1 MHRHFI
7 QWPAFSLLLCCATYV
22 SAQSTT
28 PTQNPAQSGQSA
40 SPSNQTPTTP
50 HNNAAPSDRDQ
61 DRDINRE
68 ELARFDQFLDSH
80 REIADQ
86 LRKDPA
92 LVNDPQYLKDHPALQ
107 TYLQDHSATRTAL
120 QNDPNA
126 FMSAEDRYE
135 HREDRSGDFDRDRDR
150 ERRQL
155 ANFDQF
161 LDSHREIGEQVRKDP
176 PLADNQQ
183 FLKNHPALQTYLQDH
198 PEVRQQLQQD
208 PNAFMHQEDRYD
220 SREDAMNRNNSD
232 RDRRELSS
240 FNQFLDSH
248 RETAEQL
255 RKNPSLADN
264 QQFLKDHPAL
274 QTYLQDHPEVRQ
286 QLQQDPNSFMRQEDR
301 YDRREDAR
309 NRGGDFS
316 RGYGY
321 DRDRNGDHGAQR
333 RFGEFLGSH
342 SDINEQLS
350 KNPSL
355 CKSEQYMQDHP
366 ELQSYLNS
374 NPDVRQQL
382 MADPDNFVKSTQ
394 QLNNTQSIKGTG
406 TTQPTGTTPSSSPT
420 SAPKPKQQ

>member
-7 QWPAFSLLLCCATYV
+7 KWPAFFLLLCCATYV

-40 SPSNQTPTTP
+40 NQSTQTPTP
-50 HNNAAPSDRDQ
+50 HNNVAPSDRDQ
-61 DRDINRE
+61 DREINRE

-86 LRKDPA
+86 LRKDPS

-126 FMSAEDRYE
+126 FMRAEDRYD
-135 HREDRSGDFDRDRDR
+135 HREDSMNRGDFDRDRDR

-161 LDSHREIGEQVRKDP
+161 LDSHREIGEQLRKNP
-176 PLADNQQ
+176 SLADNQQ
-183 FLKNHPALQTYLQDH
+183 FLKNHPALQ
-198 PEVRQQLQQD
+198 
-208 PNAFMHQEDRYD
+208 
-220 SREDAMNRNNSD
+220 S
-232 RDRRELSS
+232 
-240 FNQFLDSH
+240 
-248 RETAEQL
+248 
-255 RKNPSLADN
+255 
-264 QQFLKDHPAL
+264 
-274 QTYLQDHPEVRQ
+274 YLQDHPEVRQ

-301 YDRREDAR
+301 YDRREDAM

-321 DRDRNGDHGAQR
+321 DRDRNGDHDAQR

-355 CKSEQYMQDHP
+355 CKSQQYMQDHP

-374 NPDVRQQL
+374 NPDVRQRL
-382 MADPDNFVKSTQ
+382 MADPDNFVKSTE
-394 QLNNTQSIKGTG
+394 QLNNTQNIKGTG